1 MTREKAELTVL
12 CALGL
17 VCLVLGVLQVR
28 QRRIAARARER
39 VRTLEGDIRVRDG
52 ELAYLVAERLPRLAD
67 SALVDRGPVP
77 GARGSHLDGSAFAGS
92 IEAVHALFA
101 DALARSRTYADHS
114 VRDTLGGIVSQI
126 QGVIGEQEVELRAM
140 QDRHENP
147 DLLAD
152 LLRLDHLNAQMM
164 RRAQTVAVLCGRWT
178 GRQRDA
184 SPLTD
189 VVRGAISKISDYR
202 RVEYAENDEIAVIAQ
217 AVEPVVLSV
226 AELLENAARRSQPN
240 APVRVGIQSAYNG
253 VAITIDDAGIG
264 MDDRQMRE
272 AREILGGTAAIDIT
286 RLGDPPR
293 IGFPAVAA
301 LARQYHFSA
310 HLEGTS
316 AYGGVRAVVFI
327 PSALLTRPAR
337 PAPRTAA
344 VGTSPANASG
354 LPQRTRATRT
364 AEATAHVAAAPVAA
378 GSPAAASPDDV
389 GARLGAFQT
398 GTREGRRTEGPH
410 SDSQDR

>member
-17 VCLVLGVLQVR
+17 LCLVLCVLQVR
-28 QRRIAARARER
+28 QRQIAARARAR
-39 VRTLEGDIRVRDG
+39 ARALEEDVRVRDR
-52 ELAYLVAERLPRLAD
+52 ELAHLVTDRLPKLAD
-67 SALVDRGPVP
+67 SLLVQPGPVP
-77 GARGSHLDGSAFAGS
+77 GPRDTRLTGSAFAGS
-92 IEAVHALFA
+92 IEAVHALFG
-101 DALARSRTYADHS
+101 DTLARSRNHADHS
-114 VRDTLGGIVSQI
+114 VRDTLGGIISQI
-126 QGVIGEQEVELRAM
+126 QGVIGEQEVELRSM
-140 QDRHENP
+140 QERHENP
-147 DLLAD
+147 DVLAD

-217 AVEPVVLSV
+217 AVEPIVLSV

-253 VAITIDDAGIG
+253 VAITIDDAGVG

-272 AREILGGTAAIDIT
+272 AREILGGGTAIDIT

-301 LARQYHFSA
+301 LAGQYHFSA

-327 PSALLTRPAR
+327 PSALLTRLAL
-337 PAPRTAA
+337 PAPRTAPA
-344 VGTSPANASG
+344 DAPPANASG
-354 LPQRTRATRT
+354 LPQRTRAARSTEAAIPTR
-364 AEATAHVAAAPVAA
+364 AEPVARVA
-378 GSPAAASPDDV
+378 VVSPDEV

-398 GTREGRRTEGPH
+398 GTREGRGADGPDP
-410 SDSQDR
+410 DSQNR